1 MSAVE
6 KWSQSAEVSEY
17 LRDVD
22 WVSADDISSKTI
34 SNGRFSSN
42 GNNSQSS
49 VWTVRSALAYLS
61 HDGADRL
68 RVAQLLAVVDQ
79 PTASRIHAEVLDADP
94 VWVRAVIRELTEA
107 GLVAYSRFRR
117 RDIRDAV
124 VRETPLMVRT
134 SMHHRVAG
142 VLHAGGAPAMRV
154 ADHLVSAGTARFPWS
169 VSLLRAAAGDA
180 IADDQITRAVDYLEL
195 ASRLADDDERA
206 IILTTLAV
214 VRWRLSPSTSGRS
227 FGRLIGALRG
237 GLIPPQCVPMVA
249 RYLLWH
255 GRAEEAA
262 AALDQLDAAADG
274 GDATGPARLA
284 AMNEWLACNYPGVL
298 EGRAAAPEPDRTTV
312 RSGSASAVRTEPDVE
327 AARLL
332 IDVLTNGASAGAVA
346 AAQRMLRGHRLDDE
360 TFGALLIALDCLTY
374 SDQLDVATSWCEALV
389 LEAAARRAPTW
400 QSIFAIWRSAM
411 SVREGNLH
419 AAIDR
424 ASGAVGRI
432 NSENLGTYTGLA
444 VASLVAATTAA
455 GRYREAAAY
464 LDHALPD
471 SVLESRIGLQFLH
484 ARGHYHMAVGAY
496 DQALEDFSGCG
507 ERMRRWNMDIPGL
520 VAWRNDLAELYLRL
534 GEPRNARRWASAHL
548 DRIGGVDRH
557 RTAGVSVRLIAAS
570 SPVLDQVALLRQSV
584 SIANSGGNQLEL
596 ATALAALS
604 DAYHA
609 IGERDRA
616 RAANRRA
623 TRLAEQCGAE
633 PLRIRLAGPRGESA
647 PMLVSLDQP
656 PRALDTL
663 SPAEL
668 KVAELAAAGRRNR
681 DIAKELHIT
690 TSTVEQHLTRVYRKL
705 RVARRSD
712 LVAVL
717 AATDFAPV
725 REVR

>member
-1 MSAVE
+1 M
-6 KWSQSAEVSEY
+6 
-17 LRDVD
+17 
-22 WVSADDISSKTI
+22 
-34 SNGRFSSN
+34 
-42 GNNSQSS
+42 
-49 VWTVRSALAYLS
+49 
-61 HDGADRL
+61 
-68 RVAQLLAVVDQ
+68 VDQ
-79 PTASRIHAEVLDADP
+79 PTASRILAEVLDINP
-94 VWVRAVIRELTEA
+94 KRVRAVIQEFTEA
-107 GLVAYSRFRR
+107 GLVAYARFQR
-117 RDIRDAV
+117 RDVREAV

-154 ADHLVSAGTARFPWS
+154 ADHLVSAGAARFSWS

-195 ASRLADDDERA
+195 GSRLADDDERA

-227 FGRLIGALRG
+227 FGRLIAALRG
-237 GLIPPQCVPMVA
+237 GLIPTQCVPMVA

-262 AALDQLDAAADG
+262 AALDQLDAAADRG
-274 GDATGPARLA
+274 EPTGPARLA

-298 EGRAAAPEPDRTTV
+298 EGRAAPEVDRTIV
-312 RSGSASAVRTEPDVE
+312 RPAAPAGRTEPDVE

-332 IDVLTNGASAGAVA
+332 TDVLTNGASAGAVA
-346 AAQRMLRGHRLDDE
+346 SAQRMLRGHRLDDG

-374 SDQLDVATSWCEALV
+374 SDELEIAASWCEALV

-424 ASGAVGRI
+424 ASGALGRI

-444 VASLVAATTAA
+444 VATLVAATTAA
-455 GRYREAAAY
+455 GRHREAAAY
-464 LDHALPD
+464 LDQALPD

-484 ARGHYHMAVGAY
+484 ARGHYHLSVGAY
-496 DQALEDFSGCG
+496 DQALDDFSTCG

-520 VAWRNDLAELYLRL
+520 VAWRNDLAELYLRA
-534 GEPRNARRWASAHL
+534 GEPRTARRWASAHL
-548 DRIGGVDRH
+548 DRIGGIDRH
-557 RTAGVSVRLIAAS
+557 RTAGVSVRLIAAA
-570 SPVLDQVALLRQSV
+570 SPTLDRVGLLRQSV
-584 SIANSGGNQLEL
+584 SIANASGNQLEL
-596 ATALAALS
+596 ATTLAALS

-609 IGERDRA
+609 VGERDRA

-623 TRLAEQCGAE
+623 ARLAEQCGAE
-633 PLRIRLAGPRGESA
+633 PLRIRLAGARGETA
-647 PMLVSLDQP
+647 PALIPNDQP
-656 PRALDTL
+656 LRALDSL

-668 KVAELAAAGRRNR
+668 KVAGLAAAGRRNR

-705 RVARRSD
+705 RIARRAD
-712 LVAVL
+712 LVVVL
-717 AATDFAPV
+717 AAGDRASV